1 MSVQLEEARTESTL
15 RSGSD
20 ISLKTS
26 AQNGKSS
33 QRLNFSISAPEGQP
47 KGLCNI
53 PRNDSNNSLQ
63 THKTSRP
70 PLMKN
75 GSVSMEDLSDEKLKA
90 VLKISENNDS
100 DSNSSREPSIAS
112 RQNSEMAEI
121 TSTDELL
128 GSTCVVLSV
137 KQVVEALSSTEI
149 SDPQF
154 TQAELLEVTMTIKL
168 TTGRKWSPCS
178 LLAKIKPVRLIFYIW
193 KISLKYKLEGFFTYS
208 LSAFHIFNIIEIK
221 TR

>member
-1 MSVQLEEARTESTL
+1 MMSVQLEEATTDSTQ

-26 AQNGKSS
+26 TQNGKSS
-33 QRLNFSISAPEGQP
+33 QRLNFSISAPEGQTTGGG
-47 KGLCNI
+47 KI

-63 THKTSRP
+63 THKISRP

-112 RQNSEMAEI
+112 RQNSEVAEI

-137 KQVVEALSSTEI
+137 KQVVEALSATEI
-149 SDPQF
+149 SDEQF
-154 TQAELLEVTMTIKL
+154 AQAEHLEVTIMTI
-168 TTGRKWSPCS
+168 
-178 LLAKIKPVRLIFYIW
+178 IV
-193 KISLKYKLEGFFTYS
+193 IS
-208 LSAFHIFNIIEIK
+208 
-221 TR
+221 

>member
-1 MSVQLEEARTESTL
+1 MSVQLEEATTESTQ

-26 AQNGKSS
+26 TQNGKSS
-33 QRLNFSISAPEGQP
+33 QRLNFSISAPEGQTTGSG
-47 KGLCNI
+47 KI

-63 THKTSRP
+63 THKISRP

-112 RQNSEMAEI
+112 RQNSEVAEI

-137 KQVVEALSSTEI
+137 KQVVEALSATEI
-149 SDPQF
+149 SDEQF
-154 TQAELLEVTMTIKL
+154 AQAEHLEVTIMTIIVI
-168 TTGRKWSPCS
+168 C
-178 LLAKIKPVRLIFYIW
+178 
-193 KISLKYKLEGFFTYS
+193 
-208 LSAFHIFNIIEIK
+208 
-221 TR
+221 

>member
-1 MSVQLEEARTESTL
+1 MCEKLLQLASLGQSLNKFSSSSRRSTQSSMMSVQLEEGTTESTQ

-33 QRLNFSISAPEGQP
+33 QRLNFSISAPEGQT
-47 KGLCNI
+47 KGCGKI

-75 GSVSMEDLSDEKLKA
+75 GSVSMEDLSDAKLKA

-112 RQNSEMAEI
+112 RQNSEMMAEI

-149 SDPQF
+149 SDEQF
-154 TQAELLEVTMTIKL
+154 AQAEHLEVTLMTI
-168 TTGRKWSPCS
+168 
-178 LLAKIKPVRLIFYIW
+178 IM
-193 KISLKYKLEGFFTYS
+193 IS
-208 LSAFHIFNIIEIK
+208 
-221 TR
+221 

>member
-1 MSVQLEEARTESTL
+1 MCRTPFS
-15 RSGSD
+15 SG
-20 ISLKTS
+20 
-26 AQNGKSS
+26 
-33 QRLNFSISAPEGQP
+33 APEGQP

-168 TTGRKWSPCS
+168 TIGRK
-178 LLAKIKPVRLIFYIW
+178 
-193 KISLKYKLEGFFTYS
+193 
-208 LSAFHIFNIIEIK
+208 
-221 TR
+221 

>member
-1 MSVQLEEARTESTL
+1 MSVQLEATTESTQ

-26 AQNGKSS
+26 TQNGKSS
-33 QRLNFSISAPEGQP
+33 QRLNFSISAPEGQTNSVG
-47 KGLCNI
+47 KI

-112 RQNSEMAEI
+112 RQNSEVAEI

-137 KQVVEALSSTEI
+137 KQVVEALSATEI
-149 SDPQF
+149 SDEQF
-154 TQAELLEVTMTIKL
+154 AQAEHLEVTIMTI
-168 TTGRKWSPCS
+168 
-178 LLAKIKPVRLIFYIW
+178 IV
-193 KISLKYKLEGFFTYS
+193 IS
-208 LSAFHIFNIIEIK
+208 
-221 TR
+221 

>member
-1 MSVQLEEARTESTL
+1 M
-15 RSGSD
+15 GG
-20 ISLKTS
+20 
-26 AQNGKSS
+26 GK
-33 QRLNFSISAPEGQP
+33 
-47 KGLCNI
+47 I

-63 THKTSRP
+63 THKISRP

-112 RQNSEMAEI
+112 RQNSEVAEI

-137 KQVVEALSSTEI
+137 KQVVEALSATEI
-149 SDPQF
+149 SDEQF
-154 TQAELLEVTMTIKL
+154 AQAEHLEVTIMTI
-168 TTGRKWSPCS
+168 
-178 LLAKIKPVRLIFYIW
+178 IV
-193 KISLKYKLEGFFTYS
+193 IS
-208 LSAFHIFNIIEIK
+208 
-221 TR
+221 